1 MFVIGVYYMEFCGT
15 SDQRISL
22 LSSNSFCD
30 PILVK
35 FEMLFS
41 NISYCPEDFY
51 FPCFSAKKPFPRS
64 CSPSSPD
71 VAATDGTVNV
81 TGRVNVNVRHAT
93 LATQPASQKE
103 RKKSWF
109 LGKIEIERRPVS
121 AVWLRRRDFSFE
133 CGWLGPRRRVS
144 RREVCP
150 PGSRPWGGNPESRY

>member
-1 MFVIGVYYMEFCGT
+1 MLVIGVFYMEFCGT

-64 CSPSSPD
+64 SSPSSPD
-71 VAATDGTVNV
+71 VTATDGTVNV

-103 RKKSWF
+103 RKKK
-109 LGKIEIERRPVS
+109 LI
-121 AVWLRRRDFSFE
+121 
-133 CGWLGPRRRVS
+133 PRK
-144 RREVCP
+144 
-150 PGSRPWGGNPESRY
+150 N